1 MSTVTTDAPSTNT
14 TTKVKVKKIK
24 SKTSNTKLASK
35 KPEKPI
41 STQIYNFLA
50 REVMPSVGVGIVGLV
65 VTAGLATYFL
75 GGPLTAL
82 RRSYDIAANRRD
94 DVAFD
99 RSDDFGNAQDEG
111 EMFGKVIAGM
121 PENSAYRNNIRINSY
136 RQRTGQPQP
145 QVAGQAQPQ
154 SQYNAY
160 PQFAQQKYQAQLA
173 QQQQQ
178 YLRYR
183 AADPYYN
190 SYPQQNFVQQPQQPQ
205 PYYQK
210 TQAKSSD
217 YGTAQSIQAV
227 SENTQKFNIDSVDM
241 TTSEPSSSPY
251 QMDYDEIAQSYFPQR
266 DSEDSQQVQVEQQN
280 IQEIETQK
288 PQPLYQLQSE
298 LRSNEKVTIVN
309 AQSVPTNHKTE
320 NDNSLPQPEALKML
334 SSDEEYQN
342 SIANAILSQQNNR
355 KQFVVGSVI
364 ADNFEETPGS
374 IVPEHGPRR
383 RRRDTHKSPKSLEDN
398 EIERDEST
406 QASVE
411 EVTHDIVTEKNEIE
425 TASESTTQ
433 TYDINNGE
441 NNVFQLVRRVVDLK
455 LRLGLNFL
463 QNATLAFQQYLRG
476 VEERMAASPLFNPYV
491 NNSSSST
498 TNRKKVEA
506 L

>member
-1 MSTVTTDAPSTNT
+1 
-14 TTKVKVKKIK
+14 
-24 SKTSNTKLASK
+24 
-35 KPEKPI
+35 
-41 STQIYNFLA
+41 
-50 REVMPSVGVGIVGLV
+50 MPSVGVGIVGLV

-136 RQRTGQPQP
+136 RQRTGHPQP
-145 QVAGQAQPQ
+145 QAQAQTQPQ
-154 SQYNAY
+154 YTY

-173 QQQQQ
+173 QQQQQQQQQ

-190 SYPQQNFVQQPQQPQ
+190 SYPQQNYVQPTQQPQ
-205 PYYQK
+205 PYYNQQI
-210 TQAKSSD
+210 QAKSSD
-217 YGTAQSIQAV
+217 YGTAQNIQAV

-241 TTSEPSSSPY
+241 TTSEPSSSSY
-251 QMDYDEIAQSYFPQR
+251 QMDYDEIAQSYFPHR
-266 DSEDSQQVQVEQQN
+266 DDDESQQVQVEQQK
-280 IQEIETQK
+280 ILEVETQK
-288 PQPLYQLQSE
+288 PQPQYQPQSE
-298 LRSNEKVTIVN
+298 LRSNEKLTIVN
-309 AQSVPTNHKTE
+309 AQSVPSNHKTDD
-320 NDNSLPQPEALKML
+320 DNELPQPEALKM
-334 SSDEEYQN
+334 STSDEEYQN
-342 SIANAILSQQNNR
+342 SIANAILNQKNQR

-364 ADNFEETPGS
+364 ADNFEDSPAS

-383 RRRDTHKSPKSLEDN
+383 RRRDTSKVGKSLDDN
-398 EIERDEST
+398 EIEREDNL

-411 EVTHDIVTEKNEIE
+411 EVTHTDTVTEKNEIE
-425 TASESTTQ
+425 TTSESTTP
-433 TYDINNGE
+433 TYDINNGN

-476 VEERMAASPLFNPYV
+476 VEQRMAASPLFNPYV
-491 NNSSSST
+491 NSTSDST
-498 TNRKKVEA
+498 TKRTEQKKVEA

>member
-1 MSTVTTDAPSTNT
+1 
-14 TTKVKVKKIK
+14 
-24 SKTSNTKLASK
+24 
-35 KPEKPI
+35 
-41 STQIYNFLA
+41 
-50 REVMPSVGVGIVGLV
+50 MPSVGVGLVGLV

-145 QVAGQAQPQ
+145 QPQGQQ
-154 SQYNAY
+154 QYNAY
-160 PQFAQQKYQAQLA
+160 NAQYAQQKYQAQLA

-178 YLRYR
+178 QYLRYR
-183 AADPYYN
+183 TADPYYN
-190 SYPQQNFVQQPQQPQ
+190 SYPQQNYVQPQQTQPQ
-205 PYYQK
+205 PYYQP
-210 TQAKSSD
+210 QAKSSE

-227 SENTQKFNIDSVDM
+227 SENTQKFNIDTVDM

-266 DSEDSQQVQVEQQN
+266 DDEESQQVAVEQQK
-280 IQEIETQK
+280 IQEVEA
-288 PQPLYQLQSE
+288 PNSQPLYQPQSE
-298 LRSNEKVTIVN
+298 VRSNEKVTIVN
-309 AQSVPTNHKTE
+309 AQSVPSNHKTD
-320 NDNSLPQPEALKML
+320 NDSPLPQPEALKMVG
-334 SSDEEYQN
+334 SDEEYQN
-342 SIANAILSQQNNR
+342 SIANAILNQQTQR

-364 ADNFEETPGS
+364 SDNFEESPAS

-383 RRRDTHKSPKSLEDN
+383 RRRDTRRAGKDLKDN
-398 EIERDEST
+398 EIERDDHS
-406 QASVE
+406 QATVE
-411 EVTHDIVTEKNEIE
+411 EVTETVTEKNESE
-425 TASESTTQ
+425 SASESTTQ

-441 NNVFQLVRRVVDLK
+441 NNVFQLFRRIADLK
-455 LRLGLNFL
+455 LRMGISFL

-476 VEERMAASPLFNPYV
+476 VEERMKASPLFNPYAHQA
-491 NNSSSST
+491 NSTS
-498 TNRKKVEA
+498 NRKSVQKTVEA

>member
-1 MSTVTTDAPSTNT
+1 M
-14 TTKVKVKKIK
+14 
-24 SKTSNTKLASK
+24 
-35 KPEKPI
+35 
-41 STQIYNFLA
+41 
-50 REVMPSVGVGIVGLV
+50 VGLV

-121 PENSAYRNNIRINSY
+121 PENSVYRNNIRINSY

-145 QVAGQAQPQ
+145 VQAQTQAPT
-154 SQYNAY
+154 QYNAY
-160 PQFAQQKYQAQLA
+160 PQYAQQKYQAQLA
-173 QQQQQ
+173 QQQQQQQQQ

-190 SYPQQNFVQQPQQPQ
+190 SYPQQNYVQQPPQQPQ
-205 PYYQK
+205 PYYQQA
-210 TQAKSSD
+210 QAKSSE

-227 SENTQKFNIDSVDM
+227 SENSPKFNIDSVDM

-266 DSEDSQQVQVEQQN
+266 EDDDSQQISVEQQK
-280 IQEIETQK
+280 IQEVETQK
-288 PQPLYQLQSE
+288 PQPQYQPQAE

-309 AQSVPTNHKTE
+309 AQSVPSNHKV
-320 NDNSLPQPEALKML
+320 DDDSALPQPEALKM
-334 SSDEEYQN
+334 SGSDEEYQN
-342 SIANAILSQQNNR
+342 SIANAILNQQTQR

-364 ADNFEETPGS
+364 ADNFEDSAAS

-383 RRRDTHKSPKSLEDN
+383 RRRDIQKEAKSLEDN
-398 EIERDEST
+398 EIEREDSP
-406 QASVE
+406 QATVE
-411 EVTHDIVTEKNEIE
+411 EVTHADPVTEKNEAE
-425 TASESTTQ
+425 ESTTQ
-433 TYDINNGE
+433 TYNISNGE
-441 NNVFQLVRRVVDLK
+441 NNLYQLVRRVVDLK
-455 LRLGLNFL
+455 LRLGINFL

-476 VEERMAASPLFNPYV
+476 VEQRMAASPLFNPFA
-491 NNSSSST
+491 NSTST
-498 TNRKKVEA
+498 EHKKVEA